1 MPAKPRKRTVT
12 DPLIMERHPSN
23 IWVSLIL
30 NIKEMFERDEQVIGK
45 RLSNRLSISNGSTY
59 PVIHAMEKA
68 GILNS
73 EMRISPE
80 QGRLIRI
87 YTPGARW
94 NEAINMA
101 EKHTTELQEVQ
112 PKKTHRQE
120 MRQEARQEGRPNNS
134 RATDAAQTEAEE
146 AIQELLEALMEQTYQ
161 NVDEWPRNPP
171 IQVKNGKLWIRDRMT
186 YKNAP
191 SRRVALGILRE
202 LRHVLGDAIVDIAQS
217 SEHERELRALIGA
230 LERVSEEIALL
241 APLQIAREH

>member
-23 IWVSLIL
+23 IWVSMIL
-30 NIKEMFERDEQVIGK
+30 NIKEMFERNEQVIGK

-80 QGRLIRI
+80 RGHLIRI

-94 NEAINMA
+94 NEAIDMA

-112 PKKTHRQE
+112 PKKTRRQE
-120 MRQEARQEGRPNNS
+120 MRQEADPNNS
-134 RATDAAQTEAEE
+134 GATDAAQTEAEE

-191 SRRVALGILRE
+191 SRRVALSILRE

-217 SEHERELRALIGA
+217 GEHERELRALIGA